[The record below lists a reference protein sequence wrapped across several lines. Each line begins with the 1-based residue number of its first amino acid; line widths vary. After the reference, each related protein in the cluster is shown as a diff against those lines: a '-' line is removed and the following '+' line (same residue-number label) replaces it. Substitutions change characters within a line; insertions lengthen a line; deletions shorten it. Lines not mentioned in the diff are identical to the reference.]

1 MTNSSASLNS
11 LSMPSLLLRAEGLAI
26 LIASLVLYAHLQ
38 FNGWVLLVL
47 FFSLDVFM
55 IGYLKDTRLGSVIY
69 NIGHTEVAPIAL
81 GLISLALSWPIGVQ
95 FALIW
100 FGHIGLDR
108 MLGYGLKYPTVFQD
122 THFQRL

>member
-1 MTNSSASLNS
+1 MTNSSTTPSPF
-11 LSMPSLLLRAEGLAI
+11 SMPSLFLRAEGLAI
-26 LIASLVLYAHLQ
+26 LIASLVLYAHLR

-55 IGYLKDTRLGSVIY
+55 IGYLKDTRIGSLVY

-81 GLISLALSWPIGVQ
+81 ALISLALNWPIGVQ

-108 MLGYGLKYPTVFQD
+108 MMGYGLKYPTVFQD
-122 THFQRL
+122 THLQRL

>member
-1 MTNSSASLNS
+1 MTNSSTTPFS
-11 LSMPSLLLRAEGLAI
+11 LSMPSIILRAEGLAI
-26 LIASLVLYAHLQ
+26 LIAALILYAHLQ

-55 IGYLKDTRLGSVIY
+55 VGYLKDTRVGSLIY
-69 NIGHTEVAPIAL
+69 NLGHTEVAPIAL
-81 GLISLALSWPIGVQ
+81 ALIGLALNWPPAVQ

-108 MLGYGLKYPTVFQD
+108 LMGYGLKYPTVFQD
-122 THFQRL
+122 THFQRV

>member
-1 MTNSSASLNS
+1 MTQSSTHSQTF
-11 LSMPSLLLRAEGLAI
+11 SMPSLFLRAEGLAI
-26 LIASLVLYAHLQ
+26 LIAAMILYAHFR

-55 IGYLKDTRLGSVIY
+55 LGYLKDTRLGSLIY

-81 GLISLALSWPIGVQ
+81 GLISLALGWTPGVQ

-108 MLGYGLKYPTVFQD
+108 MLGYGLKYPTVFKD
-122 THFQRL
+122 THFQRV